1 VGKREPAAAP
11 IVGYSQT
18 SLVNLARHAALAM
31 TMTLPHATVNTKL
44 TEMAI
49 LTSERRISLA
59 VVFPG
64 RVDVNLWPTQGP
76 LPQNQVLG

>member
-1 VGKREPAAAP
+1 MPSVRSVP
-11 IVGYSQT
+11 
-18 SLVNLARHAALAM
+18 LA
-31 TMTLPHATVNTKL
+31 MTLPHATVNTKL
-44 TEMAI
+44 TEVEI

-76 LPQNQVLG
+76 PPEIRF